1 MTHHT
6 YVVDWPQDLT
16 AVDAK
21 LISEALTNLAT
32 DMTEDEQ
39 WADIYDDVQSRDLAM
54 HKAARC
60 RSLARM
66 FKTAAQ
72 PSH

>member
-1 MTHHT
+1 MTHPT
-6 YVVDWPQDLT
+6 YVVEWPQDLT
-16 AVDAK
+16 AVDAN
-21 LISEALTNLAT
+21 LISQALMNLST
-32 DMTEDEQ
+32 DLTEEMH
-39 WADIYDDVQSRDLAM
+39 WADVYDDVASRDLAT
-54 HKAARC
+54 HQAARC

>member
-1 MTHHT
+1 MTHPT
-6 YVVDWPQDLT
+6 YVVEWPQDLT

-21 LISEALTNLAT
+21 LIAEALTAFAT
-32 DMTEDEQ
+32 DLTEDMH
-39 WADIYDDVQSRDLAM
+39 WADIHGDVDFRDLTT
-54 HKAARC
+54 HQAARC

>member
-1 MTHHT
+1 MTHPT
-6 YVVDWPQDLT
+6 YVVEWPRELT
-16 AVDAK
+16 AHDAS
-21 LISEALTNLAT
+21 LISEALRLY
-32 DMTEDEQ
+32 
-39 WADIYDDVQSRDLAM
+39 ADDLADEAQRFSEYSAINSSDLLQ
-54 HKAARC
+54 HQAARC